1 MNESNLPREAPLVD
15 ALLDAVVQP
24 PPDKRLF
31 FLEGPAGAGKTTL
44 AVRRLRALLNG
55 GQAADS
61 ILVWV
66 PQRVLGKPYTDALY
80 EYDRP
85 GGEVTVATVGG
96 LARRTLALF
105 WPLIAERAGFDPERD
120 PTFLTLETAQYYMD
134 RVLAP
139 FIEAGYFDGLAIRRP
154 RLASQIIDNLNK
166 AAVVGFP
173 HTEVGER
180 LKRAWA
186 GKSSQK
192 QMYDQAQA
200 AANTFRS
207 YCTANNLLDFS
218 LQLEVFFTCLLGEP
232 VCRAYLFERYRHL
245 IVDNLEEDTPRAH
258 DLLKQWLGECETALL
273 IVDWQAG
280 YRAFLGADPEGAAEF
295 KWACHDWLALD
306 RSHVTSPHVAELG
319 RELVS
324 SLGSQVTQS
333 LLDRPL
339 HETEHRTIDRELPVP
354 HSALAFEP
362 VRFQPQMLEWVGDQV
377 VDLVQREG
385 VPPDEIVILAPYLG
399 DALRF
404 ALSDVLSQRNIPVR
418 SHRPSRALCDEPATG
433 CLLTLAALAHPGW
446 QYCPTPDD
454 VAQALMVAI
463 DGLDLV
469 RARLLTEITFRTR
482 EGCPVFT
489 AFEQIRSDTQQRIS
503 FVLGHRFERLRSWL
517 ADYAGAKPIDLDA
530 FVSRC
535 FAEVLS
541 RPGFGFYGDLD
552 GGQVV
557 ANLIESIRKFRR
569 VVTSTPIAGGNRPEM
584 VPVPGTTVQ
593 IERNAALGLE
603 YVQMVEQ
610 GVIAATYVTSWH
622 AEPKG
627 AVLIAP
633 AYTFLM
639 VNRPVDVQFWLDV
652 GSRGWWERL
661 HQPLTHPYVLSRAW
675 PEGEQWGDDH
685 EFAARQMALGRLIL
699 GLLRRCRQRV
709 YLGIADLGAQGYE
722 QRGPLLQA
730 VQRVLRQAARQSQP
744 PGSARS
750 PDRH

>member
-1 MNESNLPREAPLVD
+1 MNESNLPREAPLVN
-15 ALLDAVVQP
+15 ALLDAVVHP

-55 GQAADS
+55 GQPADS

-105 WPLIAERAGFDPERD
+105 WPLIAERAGFDPERE

-134 RVLAP
+134 RVLKP
-139 FIEAGYFDGLAIRRP
+139 FVEAGYFDGLAIRRP

-166 AAVVGFP
+166 AAVVGFS
-173 HTEVGER
+173 HTEVGDR

-192 QMYDQAQA
+192 QMYDHAQA
-200 AANTFRS
+200 AANAFRD
-207 YCTANNLLDFS
+207 YCIAHNLLDFS
-218 LQLEVFFTCLLGEP
+218 LQLEVFFSHLMAEP
-232 VCRAYLFERYRHL
+232 VCRAYLFDRYRHL

-258 DLLKQWLGECETALL
+258 DLLKQWLGQCETALL
-273 IVDWQAG
+273 VVDWQAG
-280 YRAFLGADPEGAAEF
+280 YRAFLGADPDGAAEF
-295 KWACHDWLALD
+295 KWLCQDWLALD
-306 RSHVTSPHVAELG
+306 RSYVMSSHVVGLG

-333 LLDRPL
+333 LLEPL
-339 HETEHRTIDRELPVP
+339 LPVQDP
-354 HSALAFEP
+354 RAAGGEQPVPRSALSFEP
-362 VRFQPQMLEWVGDQV
+362 VRFQPQMLEWVGDQIA
-377 VDLVQREG
+377 DLVHRQG

-404 ALSDVLSQRNIPVR
+404 ALSDVLSRREIPVR
-418 SHRPSRALCDEPATG
+418 SHRPSRALRDEPATG
-433 CLLTLAALAHPGW
+433 CLLTLAALAHPSW
-446 QYCPTPDD
+446 QHCPTADD
-454 VAQALMVAI
+454 VAQALTVAI
-463 DGLDLV
+463 DDLDLV
-469 RARLLTEITFRTR
+469 RARLLAEITFRTR
-482 EGCPVFT
+482 NGCPVLT
-489 AFEQIRSDTQQRIS
+489 SFEQIRSDVQQRIS
-503 FVLGHRFERLRSWL
+503 FVLGHRFERLRAWL
-517 ADYAGAKPIDLDA
+517 ADYAGTEPVELDA

-535 FAEVLS
+535 FSEVLA

-569 VVTSTPIAGGNRPEM
+569 VVQGAVNSLSEDGRPPAGGSQPESK
-584 VPVPGTTVQ
+584 
-593 IERNAALGLE
+593 AALGLE
-603 YVQMVEQ
+603 YIQMVEQ
-610 GVIAATYVTSWH
+610 GVIAATYVTSWQT
-622 AEPKG
+622 ELKG
-627 AVLIAP
+627 AVLVAP

-639 VNRPVDVQFWLDV
+639 INRPVDVQFWLDV

-661 HQPLTHPYVLSRAW
+661 YQPLTHPYVLSRTW
-675 PEGEQWGDDH
+675 PEGELWGDDH

-730 VQRVLRQAARQSQP
+730 VQRVLRQAAR
-744 PGSARS
+744 A
-750 PDRH
+750 